1 MAFQKFDKD
10 GNGIIDIQDVI
21 GVYDASKHPDVISGK
36 RTAGQILMEFI
47 EGFDVGGEV
56 DGKVTLSE
64 FENYYANLSASI
76 DDDDYFELMI
86 RNAWHISG
94 GEGWCANSSNR
105 RVLVTDSS
113 GNQRVEEIKDDL
125 GLRSD
130 DKTGMMA
137 RLRAQGVDVSNINLT
152 SGVDDTRPPKKGNPL
167 PPKVDTSQ
175 SREQKSFDS
184 RYQHTQPPPSR
195 GGPRFAEPNPN
206 SSNRFASKAETRDVF
221 PGMVLPNGL
230 GMLRSSP
237 LSTHL
242 PSPPRSCQRNTGAGL
257 IFFISFS
264 LKNLSSESPS
274 ECWPTTLDPA
284 PWRNSKQI

>member
-1 MAFQKFDKD
+1 MAFQRFDKD

-56 DGKVTLSE
+56 DGKVTVSE

-94 GEGWCANSSNR
+94 GEGWCANTSNR

-125 GLRSD
+125 GLRAE
-130 DKTGMMA
+130 DKSGMMA
-137 RLRAQGVDVSNINLT
+137 RLRAQGVDVSNIDLT
-152 SGVDDTRPPKKGNPL
+152 SGLDETSPGNAKGKPPPQ
-167 PPKVDTSQ
+167 VRAQAQSQ
-175 SREQKSFDS
+175 SRYESQAA
-184 RYQHTQPPPSR
+184 QPPPSSQGSKR
-195 GGPRFAEPNPN
+195 PEPSLSS
-206 SSNRFASKAETRDVF
+206 SSNRFSSSRAEVRPSSATGHGTNSGSAARAAF

-230 GMLRSSP
+230 SIPPSLPSSP
-237 LSTHL
+237 PL
-242 PSPPRSCQRNTGAGL
+242 C
-257 IFFISFS
+257 
-264 LKNLSSESPS
+264 
-274 ECWPTTLDPA
+274 
-284 PWRNSKQI
+284 